1 MWVSL
6 VGAPNV
12 TPFAAK
18 AAATAA
24 RNAALGLAG
33 VAGCALCRV
42 LCFASA
48 AERTNNETGLEHLRL
63 LAATKTALKDIGGG
77 EHRSHGVT
85 AVLEDARGAATEA
98 LEAALGAVV
107 TGVLVLRNGGPSFW
121 TLTAPQLQPPLP
133 GHLFKPATAAQ
144 TLEPNET
151 ARIPL
156 RYAPTQAGVAT
167 VIVSV
172 ALARDGD
179 AEWHTRAR
187 VGVMVTL
194 RCVDPEAAA
203 RLAALAPA
211 SPFKRPRRF
220 RDAWPS
226 EVEDAP
232 PAQISPGAKNGAKF
246 WSPSK
251 VPLALVQ
258 GHNVP
263 GSAAFD
269 ALDAQLAAAVTHAE
283 HAQRF
288 KLLLLCEEAAASSD
302 MAAYDIHAAALTP
315 AAGGRWRVEVPG
327 LAEGRPSVARH
338 DTVVLRRPGDRA
350 RAYRGRVDEVRQT
363 SLGLLLGQG
372 FAAAVAGGGLWDV
385 RFELRRAPFLLQHA
399 AVAGVGDDPACVAAV
414 VAPRAAEPDGGAAAA
429 AVVEGALPAPLHMAH
444 LNERQQ
450 AAVRGALYRLPFL
463 DAPQPP
469 LIIFGPPGT
478 GKTTTVAEYV
488 MQVVAAARARGAR
501 PGVPA
506 AAASLV
512 AGMAALGL
520 GGSPSPPD
528 TLILVAAPSNA
539 AVDVLAERLLA
550 AGLPPAHLLRV
561 NAFQRTPKTLP
572 AALVPCAAPL
582 WSASEDGYALPTLAQ
597 LRAGAWVV
605 AATCSTAQ
613 KLIRCLRLAAPQF
626 SHVIVDEAGQATEPE
641 CLCAVAGA
649 MRAPVDGGARVVLA
663 GDPFQLGPVLRSA
676 LAIKHGLG
684 VSLLER
690 LMQSGPHAAAVDIHG
705 SADSFN
711 PAFVEMLTHN
721 YRSHAQLLAVPNA
734 RFYGGALEARADED
748 ESSRLAGWPG
758 LTPAARAVPGGFPL
772 LVHGVQGEDM
782 REGNSPSFLNSLEA
796 VATVAHIES
805 VLAYAPWLRP
815 EDVGVVT
822 PYRKQCDKIKTLIGR
837 NATLRGVMVG
847 SVEIFQ
853 GGEKRVIVVST
864 VRSSREHLLFDAQHA
879 LGFLRNPKRFNI
891 AVTRARQLLVIVG
904 NPAILALDDAWGAL
918 LRFAVAHG
926 AYAGCALPPA
936 VGDADMDASGGG
948 GGPGGLVQVLAAGL
962 EADGIRAE
970 EMGAVVDDE

>member
-1 MWVSL
+1 VWVSL

-363 SLGLLLGQG
+363 SLGLLLGKASPPRWRV
-372 FAAAVAGGGLWDV
+372 AASGTCGSSCAARRSCCSMRRSRAWATTPRVSPPSS
-385 RFELRRAPFLLQHA
+385 RRAPRNPT
-399 AVAGVGDDPACVAAV
+399 GV
-414 VAPRAAEPDGGAAAA
+414 
-429 AVVEGALPAPLHMAH
+429 
-444 LNERQQ
+444 QQ
-450 AAVRGALYRLPFL
+450 RRRLW
-463 DAPQPP
+463 
-469 LIIFGPPGT
+469 
-478 GKTTTVAEYV
+478 
-488 MQVVAAARARGAR
+488 RARSPHR
-501 PGVPA
+501 CTWRT
-506 AAASLV
+506 STS
-512 AGMAALGL
+512 
-520 GGSPSPPD
+520 GS
-528 TLILVAAPSNA
+528 
-539 AVDVLAERLLA
+539 R
-550 AGLPPAHLLRV
+550 R
-561 NAFQRTPKTLP
+561 R
-572 AALVPCAAPL
+572 CAAH
-582 WSASEDGYALPTLAQ
+582 
-597 LRAGAWVV
+597 
-605 AATCSTAQ
+605 CTAC
-613 KLIRCLRLAAPQF
+613 RF
-626 SHVIVDEAGQATEPE
+626 WTH
-641 CLCAVAGA
+641 
-649 MRAPVDGGARVVLA
+649 
-663 GDPFQLGPVLRSA
+663 RS
-676 LAIKHGLG
+676 
-684 VSLLER
+684 
-690 LMQSGPHAAAVDIHG
+690 
-705 SADSFN
+705 
-711 PAFVEMLTHN
+711 
-721 YRSHAQLLAVPNA
+721 
-734 RFYGGALEARADED
+734 
-748 ESSRLAGWPG
+748 
-758 LTPAARAVPGGFPL
+758 
-772 LVHGVQGEDM
+772 
-782 REGNSPSFLNSLEA
+782 
-796 VATVAHIES
+796 
-805 VLAYAPWLRP
+805 RP
-815 EDVGVVT
+815 
-822 PYRKQCDKIKTLIGR
+822 
-837 NATLRGVMVG
+837 
-847 SVEIFQ
+847 
-853 GGEKRVIVVST
+853 
-864 VRSSREHLLFDAQHA
+864 
-879 LGFLRNPKRFNI
+879 
-891 AVTRARQLLVIVG
+891 
-904 NPAILALDDAWGAL
+904 
-918 LRFAVAHG
+918 
-926 AYAGCALPPA
+926 
-936 VGDADMDASGGG
+936 
-948 GGPGGLVQVLAAGL
+948 
-962 EADGIRAE
+962 
-970 EMGAVVDDE
+970 